1 MDFKE
6 IEDLKQEDI
15 MGLYD
20 DIIEFGDDI
29 HLGSGGCCCSNNRR
43 YFGTVE
49 RSAFC
54 LNWCRSQGLACFGWD
69 SHGSNS
75 SGFYRCDRSCYLN

>member
-20 DIIEFGDDI
+20 DIMEFGDDTR
-29 HLGSGGCCCSNNRR
+29 LAGCCCAYTGALGYYYRAGCIS
-43 YFGTVE
+43 
-49 RSAFC
+49 
-54 LNWCRSQGLACFGWD
+54 WCRGQGSSCAGWGYSHYIHDYCFFG
-69 SHGSNS
+69 
-75 SGFYRCDRSCYLN
+75 C